1 MANSEKSPSIDTFA
15 NEKFF
20 HSVTY
25 GLILIA
31 LSALPEKGRNAGSFP
46 EQRLVLK
53 TTTLQVKAELT
64 TSMEVSLYFW

>member
-1 MANSEKSPSIDTFA
+1 MANSEKSPSINTFA

-25 GLILIA
+25 GSILIA
-31 LSALPEKGRNAGSFP
+31 LSVPEKGRSAGSLS
-46 EQRLVLK
+46 EQRLVLEP
-53 TTTLQVKAELT
+53 TNVKVEATLT